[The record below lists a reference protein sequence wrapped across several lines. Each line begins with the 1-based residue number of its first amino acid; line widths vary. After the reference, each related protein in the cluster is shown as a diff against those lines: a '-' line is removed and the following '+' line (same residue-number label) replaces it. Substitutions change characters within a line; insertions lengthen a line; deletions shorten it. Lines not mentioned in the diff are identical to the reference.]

1 MRLKTFLNLT
11 AAVPET
17 AVRRALTVALSVER
31 PTSPEG
37 GLRPLLPSDAG
48 RPLRHRVRR
57 VRLGLETA
65 DTGRCVRI
73 SHTERP
79 RDPWQNCMP

>member
-11 AAVPET
+11 GAIPET

-37 GLRPLLPSDAG
+37 YALFY
-48 RPLRHRVRR
+48 RR
-57 VRLGLETA
+57 TLVALYGTKCAEYES
-65 DTGRCVRI
+65 I
-73 SHTERP
+73 SRQPTP
-79 RDPWQNCMP
+79 AAA